1 MIIQGTQNPEWLR
14 LYRVA
19 VHNKATSKATAY
31 KTFRNTTPAMVW
43 YESGKNSDCIHAK
56 RLDGKPWDNGRDVAY
71 AYIA

>member
-19 VHNKATSKATAY
+19 VHNKAMSKETAY

-43 YESGKNSDCIHAK
+43 YESSKDYDTVHAK
-56 RLDGKPWDNGRDVAY
+56 RLDGKPWSSGQTVAH
-71 AYIA
+71 AYVA